1 MDIPEL
7 DRLLDNEYLGDLST
21 RSIEEIRAMRA
32 ESQTVETGLSYVRR
46 LAQGRLDIVA
56 ADLRR
61 RREGGDPPDLHSLV
75 DHLPEI
81 LGEGIHAP
89 GVGRLPTLMAPG
101 DDEVTRQ
108 LTARLDAIVDA
119 NTLGALEQLDD
130 GEALALT
137 SRLADLERQVSA
149 RRQALFTRI
158 DALQA
163 ELTRRYKTGEASVES
178 LLK

>member
-1 MDIPEL
+1 VDIPEL
-7 DRLLDNEYLGDLST
+7 DRLLEAGYLDNLRS

-32 ESQTVETGLSYVRR
+32 ECQVVETGLSYVRR

-61 RREGGDPPDLHSLV
+61 RRDGGDPPDLHSLV
-75 DHLPEI
+75 EHLPEI
-81 LGEGIHAP
+81 LGEHVHAP

-101 DDEVTRQ
+101 NDEVTRQ
-108 LTARLDAIVDA
+108 LTSKLDGIVDA
-119 NTLGALEQLDD
+119 NTLGSLAELNDD
-130 GEALALT
+130 EVHALT
-137 SRLADLERQVSA
+137 ARLAELERDVSE
-149 RRQALFTRI
+149 RRQAFFTRI

-178 LLK
+178 LLT

>member
-7 DRLLDNEYLGDLST
+7 DRLLDDAYVRDLTS

-32 ESQTVETGLSYVRR
+32 ECQVVETGLSYVRR
-46 LAQGRLDIVA
+46 LTQGRLDIVA

-61 RREGGDPPDLHSLV
+61 RREGGEPPDLHSLV
-75 DHLPEI
+75 EHLPEI
-81 LGEGIHAP
+81 LGEHVHAS

-101 DDEVTRQ
+101 DDPVTRQ
-108 LTARLDAIVDA
+108 LTSRLDAIVDA
-119 NTLGALEQLDD
+119 HALGALGELDD
-130 GEALALT
+130 GEVNALT
-137 SRLADLERQVSA
+137 ARLAELEREISE
-149 RRQALFTRI
+149 RRQAFFTRI

-178 LLK
+178 LLT

>member
-7 DRLLDNEYLGDLST
+7 DRVLDNAYVGDLAS
-21 RSIEEIRAMRA
+21 RSIEDIRAMRA
-32 ESQTVETGLSYVRR
+32 ESQAVETGLSYVRR

-75 DHLPEI
+75 EHLPEI
-81 LGEGIHAP
+81 LGEHVHAA
-89 GVGRLPTLMAPG
+89 GVGRLPTLMAPR

-119 NTLGALEQLDD
+119 NILGALDQLDD
-130 GEALALT
+130 DEALALT
-137 SRLADLERQVSA
+137 NQLADLERQVSE

-178 LLK
+178 LLT

>member
-7 DRLLDNEYLGDLST
+7 DRLLEAGYLDNLRS

-32 ESQTVETGLSYVRR
+32 ECQVVETGLSYVRR

-61 RREGGDPPDLHSLV
+61 RRDGGDPPDLHSLV
-75 DHLPEI
+75 EHLPEI
-81 LGEGIHAP
+81 LGERVHAA
-89 GVGRLPTLMAPG
+89 GVGRLPTLMAPR

-119 NTLGALEQLDD
+119 NILGALEQLDD
-130 GEALALT
+130 DEALALT
-137 SRLADLERQVSA
+137 SQLADLERQVSE

-163 ELTRRYKTGEASVES
+163 ELTRRYKTGEATVES
-178 LLK
+178 LLT

>member
-7 DRLLDNEYLGDLST
+7 DRVLDNAYVGDLES

-32 ESQTVETGLSYVRR
+32 ESQAVETGLSYVRR

-75 DHLPEI
+75 EHLPEI
-81 LGEGIHAP
+81 LGEHVHAA
-89 GVGRLPTLMAPG
+89 GVGRLPTLMAPR

-119 NTLGALEQLDD
+119 NVLGALDQLDD
-130 GEALALT
+130 DEALALT
-137 SRLADLERQVSA
+137 NQLADLERQVSE

-178 LLK
+178 LLT

>member
-1 MDIPEL
+1 
-7 DRLLDNEYLGDLST
+7 
-21 RSIEEIRAMRA
+21 MRA
-32 ESQTVETGLSYVRR
+32 ESQAVETGLSYVRR

-75 DHLPEI
+75 EHLPEI
-81 LGEGIHAP
+81 LGERVHAA
-89 GVGRLPTLMAPG
+89 GVGRLPTLMAPR

-119 NTLGALEQLDD
+119 NILGALEQLDD
-130 GEALALT
+130 DEALALT
-137 SRLADLERQVSA
+137 SQLADLERQVSE

-178 LLK
+178 LLT

>member
-7 DRLLDNEYLGDLST
+7 DRLLDNAYTGDLAS

-32 ESQTVETGLSYVRR
+32 EAQAVETGLSYVRR

-75 DHLPEI
+75 EHLPEI
-81 LGEGIHAP
+81 LGERVHAP
-89 GVGRLPTLMAPG
+89 GVGRLPTLMAPR

-108 LTARLDAIVDA
+108 LTSRLDAIVDA

-130 GEALALT
+130 DEALALT
-137 SRLADLERQVSA
+137 NQLADLERQVSE